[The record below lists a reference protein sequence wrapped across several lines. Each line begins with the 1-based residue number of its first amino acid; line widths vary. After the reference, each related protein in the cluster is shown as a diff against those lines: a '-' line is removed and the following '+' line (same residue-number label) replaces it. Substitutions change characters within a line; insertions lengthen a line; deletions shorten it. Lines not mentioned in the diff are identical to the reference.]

1 MRSLRWKK
9 VVRDLWINRS
19 RSLLAVLAM
28 TVGMIGVSAVLCA
41 YSILVRELDANYMRT
56 NPASATIVTEAVNDD
71 LVKALQRFPGIG
83 SVEIRGFFEARIL
96 VSEDEWKTL
105 FLFVVDDFSAM
116 RINKSKPE
124 EGRWPPQTSDIL
136 IERAAMQVVKKRIGE
151 DVVVRLPGASQRELH
166 IAGTIH
172 DPAQAP
178 AWMEGLAYGYVT
190 RDTLNLFGKT
200 ALNEILLTV
209 SDRPFDKT
217 HIRTTVKSVTNW
229 MEKLG
234 YRIKRIDIPEPGQH
248 PHQTQLKA
256 LLFLLQAFGG
266 LSFVLSTILVVTLIG
281 AIMAQQVRQI
291 GVMKAIGARTFQMAG
306 MYLGGAL
313 LLGIVAV
320 VVGLPAG
327 LAVARGYAGFAA
339 KMLNFEIV
347 DATVPLWTYAVLV
360 LIGLLTPVLSSSY
373 PVYKGSRISVRQA
386 ITDYGIPA
394 DQTANGLLNRV
405 FALFPRLPRP
415 LLLSLRNT
423 FRRRGRIL
431 LTLGTLAIGGAMFIT
446 ALNVGASIKKTIRG
460 FQAAM
465 RYDLKVSFTQPVTL
479 SSVEAVVG
487 NVPGVTRF
495 EGWSQARASLIY
507 EDGTDGNEFTIMAPP
522 SGTDLVR
529 PRVVEGRML
538 SSEDRGALMVN
549 HIFMYRE
556 PHLNV
561 GDDVILRIGTQK
573 TKFRIVGVIRQ
584 IGPPTA
590 FANGS
595 YLAGLMNQKG
605 LVKTLPIV
613 TKERSTDAHL
623 TVTRQLERAFTE
635 AGIDVQET
643 VSTYDIQKIL
653 EDHFLVL
660 TMLLLFMS
668 ILIVIVGGLG
678 LTTTMSIQVIERTR
692 EIGVMRAIGASSH
705 NLLKII
711 SIEGLVIGIVSW
723 ILAVILALPISKYVG
738 DLFGMIF
745 LRTTLDFAVSPVA
758 FLLWLGVVIVFSL
771 LASFFPARNAT
782 RLTVRETL
790 VYE

>member
-1 MRSLRWKK
+1 MLSLRWKK

-28 TVGMIGVSAVLCA
+28 TIGMIGVSAVLCA

-56 NPASATIVTEAVNDD
+56 NPASATIVTEAVSDD

-83 SVEIRGFFEARIL
+83 LVEIRGFFQARIL

-105 FLFVVDDFSAM
+105 LLFAVDDFSAM
-116 RINKSKPE
+116 RISKSKPE
-124 EGRWPPQTSDIL
+124 EGLWPPQTSDIL
-136 IERAAMQVVKKRIGE
+136 IERAAMQVIRKRIG
-151 DVVVRLPGASQRELH
+151 DNVVVRLPGATQRQLH

-178 AWMEGLAYGYVT
+178 AWMEGLAYGYIT

-217 HIRTTVKSVTNW
+217 HIRTTVKSVTDW

-234 YRIKRIDIPEPGQH
+234 YRIQRIDIPEPGHH
-248 PHQTQLKA
+248 PHQTQLEA

-306 MYLGGAL
+306 MYLSGAL
-313 LLGIVAV
+313 LLGIIAV

-339 KMLNFEIV
+339 RMLNFEIM

-360 LIGLLTPVLSSSY
+360 LIGLLTPVLSASF

-386 ITDYGIPA
+386 ITDYGIPT
-394 DQTANGLLNRV
+394 DQTTNSLLSRI
-405 FALFPRLPRP
+405 FAIFSRLPRP

-423 FRRRGRIL
+423 FRRQGRII

-446 ALNVGASIKKTIRG
+446 ALNVGASIKETIRG
-460 FQAAM
+460 FQEAM

-479 SSVEAVVG
+479 NSVETVVR
-487 NVPGVTRF
+487 NIPGVTRF
-495 EGWSQARASLIY
+495 EGWSQVRASLIY
-507 EDGTDGNEFTIMAPP
+507 EDGTDGNEFTIMAPT
-522 SGTDLVR
+522 SGTDLLR
-529 PRVVEGRML
+529 PRVIKGRML
-538 SSEDRGALMVN
+538 SSEDREALMVN
-549 HIFMYRE
+549 HIFMYQE

-561 GDDVILRIGTQK
+561 GDDVILRIGAQK
-573 TKFRIVGVIRQ
+573 TKFQIVGVIRQ
-584 IGPPTA
+584 IGQPTA

-595 YLAGLMNQKG
+595 YLADLMHQKG

-613 TKERSTDAHL
+613 TKERNTDAHL
-623 TVTRQLERAFTE
+623 IVTRKLERAFTE

-643 VSTYDIQKIL
+643 VSIYDIQKIL

-678 LTTTMSIQVIERTR
+678 LATTMSIQVIERTR

-723 ILAVILALPISKYVG
+723 ILAAILALPISKYVG

-745 LRTTLDFAVSPVA
+745 LRTTLDFAVSPIA
-758 FLLWLGVVIVFSL
+758 FLLWLGVVILFSL

-782 RLTVRETL
+782 RLTVRDTL

>member
-1 MRSLRWKK
+1 MLSLRWKK

-28 TVGMIGVSAVLCA
+28 TIGMIGVSAVLCA

-56 NPASATIVTEAVNDD
+56 NPASATIVTEAVSGD

-83 SVEIRGFFEARIL
+83 SVETRGFFQARIL

-105 FLFVVDDFSAM
+105 LLFAVDDFSAM
-116 RINKSKPE
+116 RISKSKPE

-136 IERAAMQVVKKRIGE
+136 IERAAMQVVQKRIG
-151 DVVVRLPGASQRELH
+151 DNVVVRLPGATQRELH
-166 IAGTIH
+166 IAGTLH

-178 AWMEGLAYGYVT
+178 AWMEGLAYGYIT

-209 SDRPFDKT
+209 SERPFDKT
-217 HIRTTVKSVTNW
+217 HIRTTVKSVTDW

-234 YRIKRIDIPEPGQH
+234 YRIQRIDIPEPGHH

-313 LLGIVAV
+313 LLGIIAV

-339 KMLNFEIV
+339 KMLNFEIM

-360 LIGLLTPVLSSSY
+360 LIGLLTPVLSASY

-386 ITDYGIPA
+386 ITDYGIPT
-394 DQTANGLLNRV
+394 DQTTKGLLNRV
-405 FALFPRLPRP
+405 FAIFPRLSRP

-423 FRRRGRIL
+423 FRRQGRIV

-446 ALNVGASIKKTIRG
+446 ALDVGASIKKTISG

-465 RYDLKVSFTQPVTL
+465 RYDLKVSFNQPVTL
-479 SSVEAVVG
+479 NSVEAVVR
-487 NVPGVTRF
+487 NMPGVTRF

-507 EDGTDGNEFTIMAPP
+507 EDGTDGNEFTIMAPT
-522 SGTDLVR
+522 SGTDLLR
-529 PRVVEGRML
+529 PRVIKGRML
-538 SSEDRGALMVN
+538 SSEDRDALMVN
-549 HIFMYRE
+549 HIFMYQE

-561 GDDVILRIGTQK
+561 GDDMILHIGTQK
-573 TKFRIVGVIRQ
+573 TKFQIVGVIRQ

-613 TKERSTDAHL
+613 TKERSTEAHL

-643 VSTYDIQKIL
+643 VSTYNIQKIL

-678 LTTTMSIQVIERTR
+678 LATTMSIQVIERTR

-723 ILAVILALPISKYVG
+723 ILAAILALPISKYVG

-758 FLLWLGVVIVFSL
+758 FLLWLGVVILFSL

-782 RLTVRETL
+782 RLTVRDTL